1 MIHPLQVAL
10 PKNLQEALTLLSE
23 RNNVFVVAGGTDVV
37 PGLGQG
43 SNRFKNTE
51 MLVDINGIKEL
62 KGISVNNNIVTIG
75 TAETFTNILTNS
87 IIKKELPL
95 LVKACGTIG
104 SVQIRNRATIGGNF
118 VNNAPCADTV
128 PVLLVY
134 DATIVIESLNS
145 KREIALSEFL
155 NGPYRTQLK
164 KDEIVTQINIPVPVK
179 EFSGD
184 FYKLGR
190 RRAVAISRVTLAV
203 LVSIKENKI
212 DEIRIASGA
221 VTPIGTRFNDLEK
234 SVTGKTIDENLL
246 KDISANLGK
255 NILGVAGLRWSSEY
269 KLPVVQQVF
278 YQMLYK
284 AVYRGENG
292 K

>member
-1 MIHPLQVAL
+1 MIHPLEVVI
-10 PKNLQEALTLLSE
+10 PKDLHKALTCLSE
-23 RNNVFVVAGGTDVV
+23 GSDVLVIAGGTDVV

-43 SNRFKNTE
+43 SNRFKNAR
-51 MLVDINGIKEL
+51 MLVDINNIKEL
-62 KGISVNNNIVTIG
+62 KGISFNNDIVTIG
-75 TAETFTNILTNS
+75 AAETFTNILDNS
-87 IIKKELPL
+87 IIKNKLPL
-95 LVKACGTIG
+95 LIKACGTIG

-118 VNNAPCADTV
+118 VNNAPCADAV
-128 PVLLVY
+128 PVLLAY
-134 DATIVIESLNS
+134 NATILIESLNS
-145 KREIALSEFL
+145 KREIALAEFL

-179 EFSGD
+179 EFTGD

-190 RRAVAISRVTLAV
+190 RRAVAISRITLAL
-203 LVSIKENKI
+203 LVSIKENTI

-221 VTPIGTRFNDLEK
+221 VTPIGIRFTDLEK
-234 SVTGKTIDENLL
+234 SVTGKVVDENLL

-255 NILGVAGLRWSSEY
+255 RILDAAGLRWSSEY

-284 AVYRGENG
+284 SIYGGGND
-292 K
+292 